1 MVTFSDRKIWLLSIT
16 KEVTRG
22 YLYDLMT
29 KIVTTLLVKKSVTEK
44 RSQETDHRKSVTK
57 SITKN

>member
-1 MVTFSDRKIWLLSIT
+1 MVTFSDKKIWLLSIT

-29 KIVTTLLVKKSVTEK
+29 KIVTTLLVKKLVTEK
-44 RSQETDHRKSVTK
+44 RSQKTDHRKSVTK
-57 SITKN
+57 LITKN